1 MDKNP
6 FEEPVTVQYLPGTL
20 RRKIRDSVTRGDRQ
34 CSIDIL
40 VLEDFPFRCQLDI
53 VEEMVWVAS
62 QNGYQATIVGAKE
75 EKLVNRPDGRHM
87 RIDVN
92 LNPSLLWKLKQK
104 VFPYE
109 RDKCL

>member
-1 MDKNP
+1 MVKNP

-20 RRKIRDSVTRGDRQ
+20 RRKIRDSVTRGDQQ
-34 CSIDIL
+34 CTIDIL
-40 VLEDFPFRCQLDI
+40 VLENFPFRCQLDI

-75 EKLVNRPDGRHM
+75 EDRLICTDGQHL

-92 LNPSLLWKLKQK
+92 LKPSLLWKLKQK

-109 RDKCL
+109 REKCL